1 QRLVVL
7 LFGHRNTS
15 ALFFE
20 QGQFKQGDSPLYGF
34 SQMIDLLVARY
45 SVLDRQALLL
55 ALVKAMQKAKQEL
68 ESKNRMLAASHWN
81 RGNDLRYPLW
91 SNTQAINALV
101 SVRDDA
107 LRSAE
112 LQALSR
118 AITAALDEY
127 WEKLEGWIKRVVPD
141 ELDEVIVSGGAAL
154 MMEPK
159 LVHHFSDSNRAR
171 PFDGELVWDAELKEA
186 MEETFNWKFS
196 NDAHSVARFA
206 DAYGL
211 FDQMLASVGAK

>member
-1 QRLVVL
+1 
-7 LFGHRNTS
+7 
-15 ALFFE
+15 
-20 QGQFKQGDSPLYGF
+20 
-34 SQMIDLLVARY
+34 M
-45 SVLDRQALLL
+45 
-55 ALVKAMQKAKQEL
+55 
-68 ESKNRMLAASHWN
+68 
-81 RGNDLRYPLW
+81 
-91 SNTQAINALV
+91 
-101 SVRDDA
+101 
-107 LRSAE
+107 
-112 LQALSR
+112 
-118 AITAALDEY
+118 
-127 WEKLEGWIKRVVPD
+127 VPD